1 MKLPKF
7 QNMNYRRRIFILT
20 VSVCLIVTSAI
31 MWYIYGNMKKLLR
44 DKEIQS
50 NLLYLEQTGASID
63 YMIGILNN
71 TTYSMYR
78 SSDAK
83 QLMYRKPS
91 DNVYDYIQ
99 VINRFI
105 GSFIDANPAIYSAYI
120 YNPNLGC
127 YLSTDRG
134 IFYVDE
140 DFRQRMEQPE
150 IPVSDFP
157 VLRRIDGQLVC
168 TQMIADN
175 YDTVYRH
182 NDSSIFVN
190 YKFDW
195 MLDNMNTYLRPERG
209 DSLFL
214 LDKEGRYFPAY
225 ESANLNSEAMEAE
238 MRRCQELLAGQSAV
252 TAPWLGRDSI
262 ITTYRVP
269 STGWQ
274 LFKVVPLA
282 ELEQEITALRNL
294 ILVINLISA
303 LAILSLLRRLPLAV
317 PAAEPHCQYAART
330 RERRSARRVL
340 SCGELLPAAAQ

>member
-99 VINRFI
+99 VMNRFI

-134 IFYVDE
+134 GAILCF
-140 DFRQRMEQPE
+140 
-150 IPVSDFP
+150 
-157 VLRRIDGQLVC
+157 
-168 TQMIADN
+168 
-175 YDTVYRH
+175 
-182 NDSSIFVN
+182 SSI
-190 YKFDW
+190 K
-195 MLDNMNTYLRPERG
+195 RG
-209 DSLFL
+209 ATS
-214 LDKEGRYFPAY
+214 
-225 ESANLNSEAMEAE
+225 
-238 MRRCQELLAGQSAV
+238 RRMS
-252 TAPWLGRDSI
+252 PPI
-262 ITTYRVP
+262 
-269 STGWQ
+269 
-274 LFKVVPLA
+274 
-282 ELEQEITALRNL
+282 
-294 ILVINLISA
+294 
-303 LAILSLLRRLPLAV
+303 
-317 PAAEPHCQYAART
+317 
-330 RERRSARRVL
+330 
-340 SCGELLPAAAQ
+340 